1 MSRPNRTLSLD
12 VSTNCGQPKI
22 KMRSSKLWT
31 NTARISMP
39 FKRTWII
46 KERNAVSIRIY
57 RKIETRLDIF
67 TTAHGIRFPNIWS
80 FLKVRVLSDLYFG
93 RRRVYCTIEHYIT
106 EVKKAVREQY
116 GLINFGEFRKKIGF
130 VSEKNSVKLNEL
142 IYSGN
147 TQVRIK
153 GKTIRIK
160 TPVCRALRKLN
171 QLQGTWK
178 IRVRVLLLLVI
189 YRAKYLFIP

>member
-1 MSRPNRTLSLD
+1 MSRT
-12 VSTNCGQPKI
+12 I
-22 KMRSSKLWT
+22 F
-31 NTARISMP
+31 IS
-39 FKRTWII
+39 
-46 KERNAVSIRIY
+46 NHIR
-57 RKIETRLDIF
+57 KF
-67 TTAHGIRFPNIWS
+67 VFA
-80 FLKVRVLSDLYFG
+80 
-93 RRRVYCTIEHYIT
+93 

-171 QLQGTWK
+171 QLQGN
-178 IRVRVLLLLVI
+178 LL
-189 YRAKYLFIP
+189 P